1 MRAISTPRIRR
12 MLRQACSLALAG
24 IVLLTGCQR
33 NEDRTLA
40 DELDRIIEQRQTF
53 NDKKEERISEL
64 KRMLDVTGLSP
75 RQEYDINARLCD
87 QYWKYNLDSAIRY
100 AERNLWLARQMHDDE
115 AARTTS
121 LRLTQ
126 LYSFSGKSIE
136 AKRIL
141 DTTRRATVSSALL
154 PLYYETFTRYFEH
167 YAVIS
172 NQNKYRRLRDRY
184 NDSLLRVLTP
194 GSYRYKASSGSQL
207 IAQGRTEEAEALLL
221 GLLEEVG
228 ENTPQYAE
236 VAYELGGLY
245 TRTGDAPQARK
256 YYLLSAIADVRN
268 ATKENAA
275 FHTLAQ
281 LYYAD
286 GDLARASRYT
296 QAAIEDALFSNVQ
309 FRSAQMTKFY
319 ADINAAYQA
328 KETQTKAELQHY
340 LLLISVLTIVLILL
354 FVYVYKQMQRLYRIQ
369 QELSQANARLTQLN
383 DELNDK
389 NALLSDSNRLK
400 EQYIARFF
408 DLCSLYIDKMDGYR
422 KTLYKLA
429 QSRQLDELFKRLRST
444 SMMESELDELYANF
458 DAVFLNLYP
467 TFVAEF
473 NALLLPDERIELRP
487 GDLLN
492 KELRIYALLRLGIS
506 DSAKIAAF
514 LRCSLS
520 TVYNYRTK
528 MRNKAAGARDEFEKR
543 VMRIGES
550 QEISA

>member
-1 MRAISTPRIRR
+1 

-24 IVLLTGCQR
+24 IVLLAGCQR

-100 AERNLWLARQMHDDE
+100 AERNLRLARQMHDDE

-141 DTTRRATVSSALL
+141 DTTRRTTVSPTLL

-296 QAAIEDALFSNVQ
+296 QAAIEDALFSNV
-309 FRSAQMTKFY
+309 
-319 ADINAAYQA
+319 
-328 KETQTKAELQHY
+328 
-340 LLLISVLTIVLILL
+340 
-354 FVYVYKQMQRLYRIQ
+354 
-369 QELSQANARLTQLN
+369 
-383 DELNDK
+383 
-389 NALLSDSNRLK
+389 
-400 EQYIARFF
+400 
-408 DLCSLYIDKMDGYR
+408 
-422 KTLYKLA
+422 
-429 QSRQLDELFKRLRST
+429 
-444 SMMESELDELYANF
+444 
-458 DAVFLNLYP
+458 
-467 TFVAEF
+467 
-473 NALLLPDERIELRP
+473 
-487 GDLLN
+487 
-492 KELRIYALLRLGIS
+492 
-506 DSAKIAAF
+506 
-514 LRCSLS
+514 
-520 TVYNYRTK
+520 
-528 MRNKAAGARDEFEKR
+528 
-543 VMRIGES
+543 
-550 QEISA
+550 

>member
-1 MRAISTPRIRR
+1 MF
-12 MLRQACSLALAG
+12 RQACSLALVGLA
-24 IVLLTGCQR
+24 LLTGCQR

-53 NDKKEERISEL
+53 NDKKEERIGEL
-64 KRMLDVTGLSP
+64 KRMLDVTELSP
-75 RQEYDINARLCD
+75 TQEYDINARLCD

-100 AERNLWLARQMHDDE
+100 AERNLRLARQIHDDE

-141 DTTRRATVSSALL
+141 DTTRRACVSAAQL

-172 NQNKYRRLRDRY
+172 NQDKYRLLRDRY
-184 NDSLLRVLTP
+184 NDSLLRVLTRDP
-194 GSYRYKASSGSQL
+194 TATRPAAAACSSP
-207 IAQGRTEEAEALLL
+207 RTEEAEALLL
-221 GLLEEVG
+221 DLLEEVG

-281 LYYAD
+281 LYYAE

-309 FRSAQMTKFY
+309 FRSAQVTKFY

-340 LLLISVLTIVLILL
+340 LLLISVLSVVLILL
-354 FVYVYKQMQRLYRIQ
+354 FIYVYKQMQRLYRIQ

-520 TVYNYRTK
+520 TVYNYRTR
-528 MRNKAAGARDEFEKR
+528 MRNKAAGARDEFEKQ
-543 VMRIGES
+543 VMQIGES
-550 QEISA
+550 HEIST

>member
-1 MRAISTPRIRR
+1 MRAISTLRIRH

-24 IVLLTGCQR
+24 IVLLAGCQR

-100 AERNLWLARQMHDDE
+100 AERNLQLARQIRDDE

-141 DTTRRATVSSALL
+141 DTTRRNCVSPAQL

-172 NQNKYRRLRDRY
+172 NQNKYRLLRDRY

-245 TRTGDAPQARK
+245 TRTGDAPRPASTTCCRPLPTCGTPPRRTQPSIPSPSCITPTATWPAPRATHRRPSRMHYSATCSSARH
-256 YYLLSAIADVRN
+256 R
-268 ATKENAA
+268 
-275 FHTLAQ
+275 
-281 LYYAD
+281 
-286 GDLARASRYT
+286 
-296 QAAIEDALFSNVQ
+296 
-309 FRSAQMTKFY
+309 
-319 ADINAAYQA
+319 
-328 KETQTKAELQHY
+328 
-340 LLLISVLTIVLILL
+340 
-354 FVYVYKQMQRLYRIQ
+354 
-369 QELSQANARLTQLN
+369 
-383 DELNDK
+383 
-389 NALLSDSNRLK
+389 
-400 EQYIARFF
+400 
-408 DLCSLYIDKMDGYR
+408 
-422 KTLYKLA
+422 
-429 QSRQLDELFKRLRST
+429 
-444 SMMESELDELYANF
+444 
-458 DAVFLNLYP
+458 
-467 TFVAEF
+467 
-473 NALLLPDERIELRP
+473 
-487 GDLLN
+487 
-492 KELRIYALLRLGIS
+492 
-506 DSAKIAAF
+506 
-514 LRCSLS
+514 
-520 TVYNYRTK
+520 
-528 MRNKAAGARDEFEKR
+528 
-543 VMRIGES
+543 
-550 QEISA
+550 

>member
-1 MRAISTPRIRR
+1 M
-12 MLRQACSLALAG
+12 
-24 IVLLTGCQR
+24 
-33 NEDRTLA
+33 
-40 DELDRIIEQRQTF
+40 
-53 NDKKEERISEL
+53 
-64 KRMLDVTGLSP
+64 
-75 RQEYDINARLCD
+75 
-87 QYWKYNLDSAIRY
+87 
-100 AERNLWLARQMHDDE
+100 
-115 AARTTS
+115 
-121 LRLTQ
+121 
-126 LYSFSGKSIE
+126 
-136 AKRIL
+136 
-141 DTTRRATVSSALL
+141 
-154 PLYYETFTRYFEH
+154 
-167 YAVIS
+167 
-172 NQNKYRRLRDRY
+172 
-184 NDSLLRVLTP
+184 
-194 GSYRYKASSGSQL
+194 
-207 IAQGRTEEAEALLL
+207 
-221 GLLEEVG
+221 
-228 ENTPQYAE
+228 
-236 VAYELGGLY
+236 
-245 TRTGDAPQARK
+245 
-256 YYLLSAIADVRN
+256 
-268 ATKENAA
+268 
-275 FHTLAQ
+275 
-281 LYYAD
+281 YYAD

-528 MRNKAAGARDEFEKR
+528 MRNKAAGARDEFEK

-550 QEISA
+550 QEIST

>member
-1 MRAISTPRIRR
+1 MRAISTLRIRH

-24 IVLLTGCQR
+24 IVLLAGCQR

-100 AERNLWLARQMHDDE
+100 AERNLQLARQIRDDE

-141 DTTRRATVSSALL
+141 DTTRRNCVSPAQL

-172 NQNKYRRLRDRY
+172 NQNKYRLLRDRY

-245 TRTGDAPQARK
+245 TRTATPRRPASTTCCRPLPTCGTPPRRTQPSIPSPSCITPTATWPAPRATHRRPSRMHYSATCSSARH
-256 YYLLSAIADVRN
+256 R
-268 ATKENAA
+268 
-275 FHTLAQ
+275 
-281 LYYAD
+281 
-286 GDLARASRYT
+286 
-296 QAAIEDALFSNVQ
+296 
-309 FRSAQMTKFY
+309 
-319 ADINAAYQA
+319 
-328 KETQTKAELQHY
+328 
-340 LLLISVLTIVLILL
+340 
-354 FVYVYKQMQRLYRIQ
+354 
-369 QELSQANARLTQLN
+369 
-383 DELNDK
+383 
-389 NALLSDSNRLK
+389 
-400 EQYIARFF
+400 
-408 DLCSLYIDKMDGYR
+408 
-422 KTLYKLA
+422 
-429 QSRQLDELFKRLRST
+429 
-444 SMMESELDELYANF
+444 
-458 DAVFLNLYP
+458 
-467 TFVAEF
+467 
-473 NALLLPDERIELRP
+473 
-487 GDLLN
+487 
-492 KELRIYALLRLGIS
+492 
-506 DSAKIAAF
+506 
-514 LRCSLS
+514 
-520 TVYNYRTK
+520 
-528 MRNKAAGARDEFEKR
+528 
-543 VMRIGES
+543 
-550 QEISA
+550 